1 DQPLWLGEL
10 PAQTPATPSFTLGA
24 ALDTC
29 KAAGLSGAGVWRGRP
44 PEAGGGGQG
53 YGSARPQVFRGLVTR
68 HCILRGLLTL
78 VGSFGWTNFVR
89 GIMRQIACVVGSV
102 LLLGMGLALPLVSQ
116 TSASNSSQEA
126 NAPQS
131 DSTDAVPAF
140 HAEAPTGDL
149 PETMSPELFKE
160 PIVQNAYAV
169 AAKIKKVLYQQPCY
183 CHCDKHKG
191 HTSLLDC
198 FASNHGAGCGTC
210 VYEDFYSY
218 E

>member
-1 DQPLWLGEL
+1 
-10 PAQTPATPSFTLGA
+10 
-24 ALDTC
+24 
-29 KAAGLSGAGVWRGRP
+29 
-44 PEAGGGGQG
+44 
-53 YGSARPQVFRGLVTR
+53 
-68 HCILRGLLTL
+68 
-78 VGSFGWTNFVR
+78 
-89 GIMRQIACVVGSV
+89 MRQIARVVGSV

-116 TSASNSSQEA
+116 TSASSSSQEA
-126 NAPQS
+126 STAQS

-218 E
+218 EQSRKGKTAAQIREGIIKGDWKSVDAAKYQKPLSSK